1 MKKLMIATAIAT
13 MTTTGAF
20 AQEEQLDE
28 LVDVEL
34 GEIGMDNVDVSALP
48 DAAVAELHLYLTSDT
63 QESESIT
70 QNRVRSVLED
80 YGVRLRTGEVYVVD
94 PATTVAIEVPAN
106 QLRARVANR
115 LDVTYE
121 EDVDVSTLTDDQV
134 AELYLIL
141 TSTDDATTKDDRIR
155 GVLQ

>member
-1 MKKLMIATAIAT
+1 MKTNRTSMLRCAAVLLLAGSGAAQAGAKEEVGASMRKFVAASSYHAT

-94 PATTVAIEVPAN
+94 PATT
-106 QLRARVANR
+106 
-115 LDVTYE
+115 
-121 EDVDVSTLTDDQV
+121 
-134 AELYLIL
+134 
-141 TSTDDATTKDDRIR
+141 
-155 GVLQ
+155 